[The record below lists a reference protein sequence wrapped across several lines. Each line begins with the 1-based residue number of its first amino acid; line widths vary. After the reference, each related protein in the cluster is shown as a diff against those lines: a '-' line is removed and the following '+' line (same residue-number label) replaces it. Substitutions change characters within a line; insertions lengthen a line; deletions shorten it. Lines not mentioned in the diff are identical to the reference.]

1 LLPSHWDWLS
11 GQKGG
16 ASAVLRRLIDEA
28 IRTPTGLCSDHER
41 QTTAYALMSTMGG
54 DLPDFEDASRKLF
67 ANDWMG
73 LATLIAAWPKDV
85 RDYALA
91 LAREQT

>member
-1 LLPSHWDWLS
+1 MLPSHWDWLS

-28 IRTPTGLCSDHER
+28 IRTPTGLCSDQER

-73 LATLIAAWPKDV
+73 LATLIAAWPKDI

>member
-1 LLPSHWDWLS
+1 
-11 GQKGG
+11 
-16 ASAVLRRLIDEA
+16 
-28 IRTPTGLCSDHER
+28 
-41 QTTAYALMSTMGG
+41 MSTMGG